1 VKRSVPDRSRPR
13 SVVGSGGNSKP
24 YDLRPESPNA
34 LDALQTLPKMTGLT
48 TTHTSTVTED
58 QIDHLGHMNVRFYAV
73 NARAGTNALLT
84 QLGWDDPADADVF
97 DMYTR
102 HHREQLL
109 GTELEVRSGLL
120 GADADSIR
128 IYHELADASTGDLAA
143 TFVYRV
149 RTTRGASIDRRDTV
163 ELPAHGTPRS
173 VDLDAT
179 LSAPPLATV
188 QQLDLAVRTPRT
200 LERDDMGGTDTVA
213 SHMVPM
219 LIWGGT
225 PPDGAEHTL
234 IHKGPTG
241 ETVGWATMET
251 RVGIVR
257 LPELGARIQSFGATT
272 AMADKTTQM
281 SMWAYD
287 LDTGDLLV
295 SFEVISVLFDVGA
308 RRAMSIPDDL
318 RAEHAARLHPDLAA
332 RSVVGDASS

>member
-1 VKRSVPDRSRPR
+1 MT
-13 SVVGSGGNSKP
+13 
-24 YDLRPESPNA
+24 A
-34 LDALQTLPKMTGLT
+34 LTI
-48 TTHTSTVTED
+48 THTSTVTED

-73 NARAGTNALLT
+73 NARAGTDAVLT
-84 QLGWDDPADADVF
+84 ELGWDTADADVF

-109 GTELEVRSGLL
+109 GTELIVRSGLL
-120 GADADSIR
+120 GADTNSIQ
-128 IYHELADASTGDLAA
+128 IYHELADASTGELAA

-149 RTTRGASIDRRDTV
+149 GTTGAVPIDHLDTV
-163 ELPAHGTPRS
+163 DLPVHGTPRS
-173 VDLDAT
+173 IDLGAT

-188 QQLDLAVRTPRT
+188 QQLDLAVRTPRR

-234 IHKGPTG
+234 IHKGPNG

-257 LPELGARIQSFGATT
+257 LPELGTRIQSFGATT
-272 AMADKTTQM
+272 AMADKTNQM

-287 LDTGDLLV
+287 LDSGDLLV
-295 SFEVISVLFDVGA
+295 SFEVVSVLFDIGA
-308 RRAMSIPDDL
+308 RRAMSIPGDL

-332 RSVVGDASS
+332 RSAVSETGS

>member
-1 VKRSVPDRSRPR
+1 
-13 SVVGSGGNSKP
+13 
-24 YDLRPESPNA
+24 
-34 LDALQTLPKMTGLT
+34 MTGLA

-73 NARAGTNALLT
+73 NARAGTDALLAD
-84 QLGWDDPADADVF
+84 LGWDDPRDADVF

-102 HHREQLL
+102 HHREQLV
-109 GTELEVRSGLL
+109 GTELEVSSGLL
-120 GADADSIR
+120 GADTHSIR
-128 IYHELADASTGDLAA
+128 IYHELADASTGELAA
-143 TFVYRV
+143 TFVYGV
-149 RTTRGASIDRRDTV
+149 RSSAGAPLDHLATV
-163 ELPAHGTPRS
+163 NLPAHGTPRS
-173 VDLDAT
+173 IDLDAT

-188 QQLDLAVRTPRT
+188 QTLDLSVRIPRV
-200 LERDDMGGTDTVA
+200 LGRDDTGGTDSVA

-225 PPDGAEHTL
+225 PSNGDEHTL
-234 IHKGPTG
+234 IHEGPNG

-257 LPELGARIQSFGATT
+257 LPELGTRIQSFGATT

-287 LDTGDLLV
+287 LDAGDLLV
-295 SFEVISVLFDVGA
+295 SFEVVSVLFDIGG

-318 RAEHAARLHPDLAA
+318 RAEHAARLHPELGAC
-332 RSVVGDASS
+332 R

>member
-1 VKRSVPDRSRPR
+1 MRWPDRP
-13 SVVGSGGNSKP
+13 
-24 YDLRPESPNA
+24 DLESP
-34 LDALQTLPKMTGLT
+34 DSPDTIQTLFPMTGLA

-73 NARAGTNALLT
+73 NARAGTNKLLAD
-84 QLGWDDPADADVF
+84 LGWGHLADADVF

-109 GTELEVRSGLL
+109 GTHLEVRSGVL

-128 IYHELADASTGDLAA
+128 IYHELADASTGELAA

-149 RTTRGASIDRRDTV
+149 HNTDGVPLDHLDTV
-163 ELPAHGTPRS
+163 DLPPHGTPRS
-173 VDLDAT
+173 IDLDAT

-188 QQLDLAVRTPRT
+188 QGLDLAVRVPRT
-200 LERDDMGGTDTVA
+200 LERDDMGGSDTVA

-225 PPDGAEHTL
+225 PAGDDEHIL
-234 IHKGPTG
+234 VHEGPNG
-241 ETVGWATMET
+241 ESVGWATMET

-257 LPELGARIQSFGATT
+257 LPELGTRIQSFGATT

-295 SFEVISVLFDVGA
+295 SFDVVSVLFDIGA

-332 RSVVGDASS
+332 RSAVGDASS

>member
-1 VKRSVPDRSRPR
+1 M
-13 SVVGSGGNSKP
+13 
-24 YDLRPESPNA
+24 PESPNG
-34 LDALQTLPKMTGLT
+34 LDAIQTLLKMTGLT

-84 QLGWDDPADADVF
+84 ELGWGDLADADVF

-120 GADADSIR
+120 GADGDSIR
-128 IYHELADASTGDLAA
+128 IYHELSDASTGQLAA

-149 RTTRGASIDRRDTV
+149 RTTTGAPIDHLDTV
-163 ELPAHGTPRS
+163 DLPAHGTPRS
-173 VDLDAT
+173 IDLDAT

-188 QQLDLAVRTPRT
+188 QQLDLAVRTPRI
-200 LERDDMGGTDTVA
+200 LERDDMGGSDTVA

-225 PPDGAEHTL
+225 PAGDDEHTL
-234 IHKGPTG
+234 VHEGPNG
-241 ETVGWATMET
+241 EAVGWATMET

-257 LPELGARIQSFGATT
+257 LPELGTRIQSFGATT

-295 SFEVISVLFDVGA
+295 SFDVVSVLFDIGA

-318 RAEHAARLHPDLAA
+318 RAEHATRLHPELAA
-332 RSVVGDASS
+332 TR

>member
-1 VKRSVPDRSRPR
+1 MT
-13 SVVGSGGNSKP
+13 
-24 YDLRPESPNA
+24 A
-34 LDALQTLPKMTGLT
+34 LTR
-48 TTHTSTVTED
+48 THTSTVTED

-84 QLGWDDPADADVF
+84 QLGWDDPVDADVF

-120 GADADSIR
+120 GADGKSIQ
-128 IYHELADASTGDLAA
+128 IYHELADASTGELAA

-149 RTTRGASIDRRDTV
+149 RTTRGASIDRLEMI
-163 ELPAHGTPRS
+163 ELPRHGTPRS
-173 VDLDAT
+173 IDLDAT
-179 LSAPPLATV
+179 LSAPPLLRV

-287 LDTGDLLV
+287 LDTGGLLV

-332 RSVVGDASS
+332 RSAVGDASS

>member
-1 VKRSVPDRSRPR
+1 MS
-13 SVVGSGGNSKP
+13 
-24 YDLRPESPNA
+24 
-34 LDALQTLPKMTGLT
+34 GLT

-73 NARAGTNALLT
+73 NARAGTDALLAD
-84 QLGWDDPADADVF
+84 LGRGEHRDADVF

-109 GTELEVRSGLL
+109 GTELEVRSAVL

-128 IYHELADASTGDLAA
+128 IYHELANASTGELAA

-149 RTTRGASIDRRDTV
+149 RTTRGAPLDHLDTI

-173 VDLDAT
+173 IDLAAE

-188 QQLDLAVRTPRT
+188 QDLGLAVRAPRE
-200 LERDDMGGTDTVA
+200 LVPDDMGGSDTVA

-225 PPDGAEHTL
+225 PIGGDEHL
-234 IHKGPTG
+234 LVHEGPNG
-241 ETVGWATMET
+241 EAVGWATMET
-251 RVGIVR
+251 RVHIAR

-287 LDTGDLLV
+287 IDRRDLLV
-295 SFEVISVLFDVGA
+295 SFEVVSVLFDIGA

-318 RAEHAARLHPDLAA
+318 RAEHAAHFHPELGSA
-332 RSVVGDASS
+332 